1 MASKIIL
8 PWQCRAGRAALAISA
23 QELGELAGLTRKT
36 IEVFER
42 ELPVSGESVEKIVQ
56 ALERAGVS
64 FIETDGRAGLCLETR
79 VARTSA
85 GAGTGASAGTGERA
99 PRAKPPGGVSRRR

>member
-1 MASKIIL
+1 MASKIIF
-8 PWQCRAGRAALAISA
+8 PWQCRAGRVALGFSA
-23 QELGELAGLTRKT
+23 QELADMSGVSHRT
-36 IEVFER
+36 IGTFER

-64 FIETDGRAGLCLETR
+64 FIETDGRAGVCLETR
-79 VARTSA
+79 VARTGAGTSA
-85 GAGTGASAGTGERA
+85 GAGAGERA